1 MAAVTATSMGGTGQ
15 RTLTFTTLTGTA
27 DTFTY
32 NASRN
37 PVLVIFND
45 TGSPVSP
52 VIDGAGAPS
61 ALPVKGYGTVDLT
74 SGYAVG
80 SIADGAHKTIPLN
93 SIDQFLKGAIAI
105 TSGTGLEV
113 ALMEF

>member
-1 MAAVTATSMGGTGQ
+1 MATVTATSMGGSGQ

-32 NASRN
+32 TASKN
-37 PVLVIFND
+37 PVLVIKND
-45 TGSPVSP
+45 TGGAISP
-52 VIDGAGAPS
+52 VIDGAGSSA
-61 ALPVKGYGTVDLT
+61 ALPVKGVGSVDLT

-80 SIADGAHKTIPLN
+80 SIAAGVEKVIPLQ
-93 SIDQFLKGAIAI
+93 SIENYLVGAIAI
-105 TSGTGLEV
+105 NSGTGLKV

>member
-1 MAAVTATSMGGTGQ
+1 MATVVATSMGGTGQ

-27 DTFTY
+27 DVFTY

-37 PVLVIFND
+37 PVLVIRNE

-52 VIDGAGAPS
+52 VIDGAGAS
-61 ALPVKGYGTVDLT
+61 AAFPVAGVGSIDLT
-74 SGYAVG
+74 AGYTVG
-80 SIADGAHKTIPLN
+80 SIADGVTKAIPLA
-93 SIDQFLKGAIAI
+93 SIAQYLKGVISI

>member
-1 MAAVTATSMGGTGQ
+1 MATVAATSMGGTGQ

-32 NASRN
+32 NAAKN

-45 TGSPVSP
+45 TGGALSPI
-52 VIDGAGAPS
+52 IDGADAPA
-61 ALPVKGYGTVDLT
+61 ALPVKGYGAVDLT
-74 SGYAVG
+74 AGYAVG
-80 SIADGAHKTIPLN
+80 SIADGVTKVIPLA

-105 TSGTGLEV
+105 TGGTGLEV